1 MSGSGAGLVIF
12 AKVPEKGRVKTRL
25 EEHFT
30 QDQALA
36 IYEAMLRDV
45 LDLAVRLQNQF
56 AEVSVYWASSSAEML
71 PEKLVAVYPTL
82 AHFSQRGEDLG
93 IRMYHAI
100 EESFLRG
107 NKKVILI
114 GCDSPTLPASFLLQA
129 AEELDTATFV
139 LGPSEDGGYYLIG
152 ASSLVKEAFEG
163 ISWGSSE
170 VLARSLELMKG
181 LGLRTALLPV
191 WYDIDRPEDLE
202 RLTVHDGDVARNLVR
217 VIREIRGFS

>member
-1 MSGSGAGLVIF
+1 MSGGGASLLLL
-12 AKVPEKGRVKTRL
+12 AKVPEKGKVKTRL
-25 EEHFT
+25 EESFT

-56 AEVSVYWASSSAEML
+56 GEVSVYWASSSAEMV
-71 PEKLVAVYPTL
+71 PEKLVASYPTL
-82 AHFSQRGEDLG
+82 SHYPQRGEDLG
-93 IRMYHAI
+93 IRMYHAM

-107 NKKVILI
+107 NKKVILM

-129 AEELDTATFV
+129 AEELDTATVV

-152 ASSLVKEAFEG
+152 ASSLVKQAFEG
-163 ISWGSSE
+163 IPWGSSE

-202 RLTVHDGDVARNLVR
+202 LLTVHDSEVARNLLR
-217 VIREIRGFS
+217 VLREIRG